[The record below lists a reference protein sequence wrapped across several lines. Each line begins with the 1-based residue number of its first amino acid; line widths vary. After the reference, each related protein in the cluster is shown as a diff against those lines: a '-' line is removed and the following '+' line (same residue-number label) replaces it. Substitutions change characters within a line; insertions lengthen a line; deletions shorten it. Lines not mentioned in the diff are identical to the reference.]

1 MSPLTS
7 PASCPQQRLIEGGIV
22 SAPDMQLSEATGWA
36 VLAALVAIPLC
47 YYFWKR
53 WDRPTRAAKREQ
65 GRRLEEREVRLIFLK
80 EEVKAREAEKGQALV
95 SLEQRKKHHAMPPST
110 ETLSMALSSIDDE
123 PMGEGKVPGVSSE
136 AVAKARSA
144 AEVAELE
151 SIPDSIAVPDIE
163 PDESVPELVEG
174 VGPIALKVTI
184 DLPEEVKTKQAETKD
199 IEEEF
204 DWPEWE

>member
-1 MSPLTS
+1 
-7 PASCPQQRLIEGGIV
+7 
-22 SAPDMQLSEATGWA
+22 MQLSEATGWA

-65 GRRLEEREVRLIFLK
+65 ERRLEEREVRLIFLK
-80 EEVKAREAEKGQALV
+80 EEAKAREAERGQALV
-95 SLEQRKKHHAMPPST
+95 SLEERKKHESMPPST
-110 ETLSMALSSIDDE
+110 ETLSMALSSIDGE
-123 PMGEGKVPGVSSE
+123 PMVEGGVPGVSSE
-136 AVAKARSA
+136 VVAEARSA
-144 AEVAELE
+144 AEIAELE

-163 PDESVPELVEG
+163 PDESVPDLVEG
-174 VGPIALKVTI
+174 VGPIALKITI

>member
-1 MSPLTS
+1 
-7 PASCPQQRLIEGGIV
+7 LIEGGIV

-53 WDRPTRAAKREQ
+53 WDHPTRAAKREQ
-65 GRRLEEREVRLIFLK
+65 ERRLEEREVRLIFLK
-80 EEVKAREAEKGQALV
+80 EEAKEEAKAREAERRQAIV
-95 SLEQRKKHHAMPPST
+95 SLDQRKKHDAMPPST

-174 VGPIALKVTI
+174 VGPIVLKVTI
-184 DLPEEVKTKQAETKD
+184 DLPEEVKTKLAETKN